1 MIGKTL
7 GHYQVIEK
15 PGEGGLGAAHKAR
28 DTQLDLFVAASG
40 QRLGACHFKAGK
52 SPRLCSRKV
61 RRQYLASSFV

>member
-28 DTQLDLFVAASG
+28 DTHLDLFVAANA
-40 QRLGACHFKAGK
+40 QPTECQPAPACPLRG
-52 SPRLCSRKV
+52 V
-61 RRQYLASSFV
+61 RGG